1 MKVHELINE
10 LAACV
15 AGAEVHICIG
25 GEMYDV
31 DNVTCSN
38 HDGVTCSNH
47 DGAMCFVSGKRAYVL
62 DDYEPLRINKS
73 DLAEVAEQ
81 LGGGDYSITIPV
93 SVCGCHD

>member
-15 AGAEVHICIG
+15 AGAEVHICID

-31 DNVTCSN
+31 DS
-38 HDGVTCSNH
+38 VTCSNH

>member
-31 DNVTCSN
+31 DSVTCA
-38 HDGVTCSNH
+38 NH

>member
-31 DNVTCSN
+31 GNVTCA
-38 HDGVTCSNH
+38 NH
-47 DGAMCFVSGKRAYVL
+47 DGAMCFVAVKRAYVL

>member
-31 DNVTCSN
+31 DSVTCA
-38 HDGVTCSNH
+38 NH
-47 DGAMCFVSGKRAYVL
+47 DGAMCFVQVKRAYVL
-62 DDYEPLRINKS
+62 DDFEPLRINKS

>member
-31 DNVTCSN
+31 DSVTCA
-38 HDGVTCSNH
+38 NH

-93 SVCGCHD
+93 SVCGCRD

>member
-31 DNVTCSN
+31 DIVTCA
-38 HDGVTCSNH
+38 NH
-47 DGAMCFVSGKRAYVL
+47 DGATCFVSGKRAYVL

>member
-38 HDGVTCSNH
+38 HDG
-47 DGAMCFVSGKRAYVL
+47 AMCFVSGKRAYVL
-62 DDYEPLRINKS
+62 DDYELLRVNKS

>member
-1 MKVHELINE
+1 MKVHELISE

-31 DNVTCSN
+31 DSVTCA
-38 HDGVTCSNH
+38 NH